1 VNTDGSFTL
10 TQVVALA
17 GLLQCF
23 AILAYVSL
31 RTVSLRRAALVL
43 LFFALLGI
51 GLLGRSLPA
60 ELGSGPQVGL
70 VLPILIWTADV
81 LIPPLSV
88 LLIGQVALERRPVGW
103 ELMLPLLPLL
113 AFLAVL
119 GISAGSGVC
128 LPEEAWL
135 CRETLDLL
143 RLAAVVL
150 GAACLLLLWLRRG
163 WLRGLMLQDNG
174 RERYV
179 LAVTLAAVNL
189 LVLAVDLADVM
200 GLLQHGQAD
209 LLRSA
214 LPMAFAY
221 LAATLMFRLYP
232 QPVPM
237 KADPA
242 RPRVEVE
249 LREEERRL
257 AASIDKL
264 MREDKLY
271 QEQSFSR
278 ADLARELQVSE
289 NQVSRVVNAAF
300 GKSFPQLVNYH
311 RVEEAKYLL
320 ERSEMPITE
329 IAFEVGFNSLPSFN
343 RAFKEHAGTTPRDW
357 RDRQAA
363 ARREESSGEG

>member
-1 VNTDGSFTL
+1 MGAGGGFTL

-17 GLLQCF
+17 GLLQCL
-23 AILAYVSL
+23 AIVAYVAVRSL
-31 RTVSLRRAALVL
+31 SLRRAALVL
-43 LFFALLGI
+43 LFFLVLGT
-51 GLLGRSLPA
+51 GLLGRSLP
-60 ELGSGPQVGL
+60 SGFDGGL
-70 VLPILIWTADV
+70 ALPVLIWVADV

-103 ELMLPLLPLL
+103 EVALPLLPLL

-119 GISAGSGVC
+119 LLGSTTGVC
-128 LPEEAWL
+128 GAEQPWL
-135 CRETLDLL
+135 CDESLGLL

-150 GAACLLLLWLRRG
+150 GAACLLLLWLRRS
-163 WLRGLMLQDNG
+163 WLRGLMLQANG

-200 GLLQHGQAD
+200 GLLHHVQAN
-209 LLRSA
+209 LMRSVLA
-214 LPMAFAY
+214 MAFAY

-232 QPVPM
+232 QPVPT
-237 KADPA
+237 KPDPA
-242 RPRVEVE
+242 RPRPEVE

-257 AASIDKL
+257 AARIDKL

-278 ADLARELQVSE
+278 ADMARELQVSE

-300 GKSFPQLVNYH
+300 AKSFPQLVNHH

-357 RDRQAA
+357 RDRRSA
-363 ARREESSGEG
+363 ARREGGSGEG